1 MTETRTLTDEDSG
14 IPSRP
19 GHYTASDVLGFDAP
33 PGVAIQIQV
42 AFRPAK

>member
-1 MTETRTLTDEDSG
+1 MTQTRTLIDEDSG

-19 GHYTASDVLGFDAP
+19 GHYTASDILGVSA

-42 AFRPAK
+42 SFRPAK